1 MIFEIFE
8 REILERESEVSDIG
22 ERERERE
29 RDMKEIRDIGEREK

>member
-29 RDMKEIRDIGEREK
+29 I